1 MQTIRTIKQSI
12 TISLVAG
19 YLITMLFSCNNS
31 LDTIEKLP
39 KPDTNAYQTGKDVEI
54 AFSDSGK
61 LKAVLKAPVMK
72 RYKNPEPY
80 MLMLTGI
87 QVNFYDSMQKRDSY
101 LIADYAKRFEQ
112 EKKLE
117 LKYNVE
123 IHTKDSKSF
132 YSDHLIWLE
141 AQKRIYSDQYIKII
155 TPEKIIWG
163 DGFESDESFKNYH
176 IIKPKGEFYLK
187 N

>member
-1 MQTIRTIKQSI
+1 MLFKRIIRYSIIKSI
-12 TISLVAG
+12 VTGILV
-19 YLITMLFSCNNS
+19 TMLFSCSNS
-31 LDTIEKLP
+31 LETIEKIP
-39 KPDTNAYQTGKDVEI
+39 QQDTNAFQTGKNVEI

-61 LKAVLKAPVMK
+61 LKAVLRTPLMK
-72 RYKNPEPY
+72 RYKNPQPY
-80 MLMLTGI
+80 MLMPAGI
-87 QVNFYDSMQKRDSY
+87 VVNFYDSLQKRDSY
-101 LIADYAKRFEQ
+101 MTADFAKRFEQ
-112 EKKLE
+112 DKKLE

-163 DGFESDESFKNYH
+163 DGFESDENFKDYH